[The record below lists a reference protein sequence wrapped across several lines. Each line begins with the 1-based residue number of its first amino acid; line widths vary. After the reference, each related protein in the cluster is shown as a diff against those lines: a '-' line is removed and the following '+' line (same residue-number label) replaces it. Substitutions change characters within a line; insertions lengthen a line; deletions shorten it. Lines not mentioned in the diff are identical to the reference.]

1 LRVMGMIV
9 REFLRRVDHFR
20 AYRQY
25 PELHLPT
32 TTGSVEAMN
41 RKVRDL
47 MRQTRNIK
55 SPQALHLWATAL
67 IRTRPI
73 VKCNG
78 KHFST
83 K

>member
-1 LRVMGMIV
+1 
-9 REFLRRVDHFR
+9 
-20 AYRQY
+20 
-25 PELHLPT
+25 
-32 TTGSVEAMN
+32 
-41 RKVRDL
+41 

-67 IRTRPI
+67 IRTRPM
-73 VKCNG
+73 VMCNG